1 MIETDRLII
10 SKWRN
15 ADRAAFAE
23 LGRDPAVMEHLGPLL
38 TRAESDAAID
48 RQIAL
53 QAAHGHCFWAVER
66 REDGLFLGF
75 CGLKFAP
82 DRIPGIEGAIEAGWR
97 MHRAAWGHGYA
108 SEAAAA
114 CLKWGWAN
122 IDDDRIIAIT
132 TPDNLRS
139 QAVMKRIGMARRH
152 DLDFM
157 HPALAADDPL
167 ASHVTFEI
175 QRP

>member
-1 MIETDRLII
+1 MIETDRLVIRH
-10 SKWRN
+10 WRD

-23 LGRDPAVMEHLGPLL
+23 LGRDPAVMAHLGPLL
-38 TRAESDAAID
+38 SRAESDAAID
-48 RQIAL
+48 RQVAL
-53 QAAHGHCFWAVER
+53 QATHGHCFWAVER
-66 REDGLFLGF
+66 RADRLFLGF
-75 CGLKFAP
+75 CGLKLAP

-97 MHRAAWGHGYA
+97 MHRAAWGNGYA

-122 IDDDRIIAIT
+122 LADNRIIAIT

-139 QAVMKRIGMARRH
+139 QTVMTRIGMVRRR

-157 HPALAADDPL
+157 HPALAADDQL
-167 ASHVTFEI
+167 APHVTFEI
-175 QRP
+175 LRP